1 MPSTSEVAEE
11 TPVTYEELSGELKKK
26 YDEVKA
32 VLEADLI
39 GSFHRTRSHGIRWK
53 GFTPE
58 GALDGVDLS
67 TPSEE
72 RTRSLRQ
79 EINFMVAHSLHRHS
93 ESLVNTLERVALRV
107 IQEIMSHQYSPSG
120 PALGTHQGELLLQ
133 SRPPLPFALA
143 APEAPNSSAY
153 VVYKIGGDPSDYQF
167 LQDAPKEIPHGYAC
181 AYVPDCSTWAP
192 SNQVAI
198 AGTSGATGGT
208 SEADPE
214 KQTWLAKYATP
225 TKLPSPAP
233 AVGSEPEKQAWLVKY
248 ATPTNLQGSAPAA
261 ITADQICTI
270 LKDQFGMMPKRK
282 AIGYTKP
289 YPNEYELIPL
299 PPKYRLP
306 DFTKFSGSDGSSSI
320 EHVSRYLAQ
329 LGMISASDELRVR
342 YFSQSLTGSAFGWY
356 TSLPPNSV
364 QTWKQ
369 LEERFHEQYH
379 SEASE
384 AGIADLAQVRQ
395 KRGETVSEYIQRFRT
410 VRNRC
415 YSVHV
420 SEKEAVELAVVGLS
434 SSIKDVASQADYP
447 SLAHMVQKLSAYE
460 QRHPDVYQDKF
471 KRVVTMVDAAKMR
484 SLRENKRSRWLSGLE
499 LQDQVWRQQ
508 IQMGG
513 AAQALAAPPYALGGP
528 RPFSPPFLRVLL
540 RPENL
545 SHREDLTK
553 GYSRLCGA
561 ESTREKRA
569 LRRAG
574 IRRGNSLPEGEIDA
588 IAIVIELDIISTI
601 IIIISTIYTAI
612 TTAAPRHRCSN
623 LVADACKGYNH
634 NESFIKTACQHLL
647 LLVGI
652 DILTYR
658 RYYDTPPILVG
669 HQDYFLAPLP
679 GSEALLRSSLQFLFG
694 KSTTTATVVDEA
706 PGISMNEVR
715 KKLFTISL
723 SGKAAHWY
731 KLLKNGDSIDWED
744 IVPLFYS
751 KFYPPS
757 EIHKDRNRIYNFW
770 PHDGESIAQAWGRLK
785 SLMLKCPIHE
795 LPGNVIIDNFY
806 ARLSFQDKTLLD
818 TSCSGSFTRNKEEFK
833 RDLLDRIQENTEGWE
848 NDKDRESGIIYDYKC
863 IEAFMDTDKFRN
875 MSATYGL
882 DSQVVANLYKAFA
895 SHYELPKKNFDKYH
909 EPYKDKIDSSVNK
922 CVVVETVDNVIPEAY
937 IEKTPFPAK
946 MKEYSVISSAVNKSE
961 KKPKEPEEQIKIE
974 PAVAIVKDLVTENVE
989 DGHIIFCEDASN
1001 IVSHPNKSK
1010 QVSVPMLSVRIGDH
1024 CYYGL
1029 CDIGASVSAIPYEL
1043 YTEIMHEIGSCELE
1057 DIDVVIHLANRETI
1071 SPIGIVRDVEVLCGK
1086 IKYPADFLVL
1096 GSAASDYCPIIF
1108 GRPFLNTCG
1117 AIIDCKKEKIL
1128 TRFAGEPYEFNFSKF
1143 TKTPYKVDLPSNDFK
1158 MEQCASIVLVP
1169 NNPLQ
1174 QHLENSE
1181 SEAFRKERDEL
1192 EEIFRRQPILKH
1204 DLPVEDLGT
1213 TPPPK
1218 EDPVFDLKPLPDNLK
1233 YAHIDDK
1240 KIYPVIISSKLS
1252 EIEEERLLEILKKHR
1267 GAIGYTLDDLKGIS
1281 PSICQHA
1288 INMEED
1294 AKPVVEH
1301 QRRLIPKMKEVVR
1314 NEVLK
1319 LLEAGIIYPIADS
1332 RWVSPV
1338 HCVPKKGGMTV
1349 VPNDNDELIPQ
1360 RIVVGYRMCID
1371 FRKVNKV
1378 TKKDHYPLPFIDQ
1391 MLERLSKNTHFCFLD
1406 GYSGF
1411 SQIAVKAKDQEKT
1424 TFTCPYGT
1432 YAYRRMPFGLCNAP
1446 ATFQRCMSAIFHGFC
1461 ESIVEVF
1468 MDDFSVYGNSF
1479 DNCLRNLDKVLQR
1492 CEETNLVLNWEK
1504 CHFMVN
1510 EGIVLGHK
1518 ISERGIEVDRAKVE
1532 AIEKM
1537 PYPRDVK
1544 GIRSVLGHA
1553 GFYRRFIKDFSKI
1566 SKPLTNLLQKDVP
1579 FVFDDDCKEAFETLK
1594 KALTTAPVV
1603 EPPDWNLPF
1612 EIMCDASD
1620 FAVGAVLGQRVD
1632 KKLNVIHY
1640 ASKTLDAAQRNYAT
1654 TEKELLAVVF
1664 ACDKFRPYIVDSKVT
1679 IHTDHAAIRYLMT
1692 KKDAKP
1698 RLIRWVLLLQEFD
1711 LHIIDRKGADNPVAD
1726 NLSRLENIAY
1736 DPVPVNDSFPNEQL
1750 AVIKVSSRESPW
1762 ICFGSRSTMSSSGT
1776 QKDSFFE
1783 DVVNPYMN
1791 ELKMHPKELQL
1802 VDGEL
1807 QIKDVQGPK
1816 GEGSL
1821 EDRME
1826 KLEQEVFNYKKMA
1839 EREVDIFHK
1848 IVSELIDGHK
1858 KETAKLWDD
1867 IFSLHDTTNKL
1878 QAQLYDVHN
1887 QNCEYENRFKRISH
1901 AASFRFPE
1909 TKMSFVDGGPLPWKS
1924 DDDKDSP
1931 SSPKE

>member
-1 MPSTSEVAEE
+1 MGFGAAASPESFIETAANTFCSSLGSTFLLIKDTTIHPLYLWVIKEAQTEGQDGDPNDQVDQVTPPRPRRTKEE
-11 TPVTYEELSGELKKK
+11 IEARRLARRDRTLEIRGHTHDKVLGDVRGRVSTRRQLANFSNHHAYISLVEPKKVFEALEDSDWLEAMHEELNNFKRNKVWTLVEKPKECRNVIGTKWIFKNKQDEFGNVVRNKARLVAQGFSQVEGIDFGETYAPVARLESIRILLAYASHHNFKLQQMDVKSAFLNGPLHEEVYVKQPPGFEDLNFPNHVYKLDKALYGLKQAPRAWYEHLKELLVDRGFDVGLIDPTLFTKRVNGELFVCQLYVDDIIFGSTNKAFNDEFSKLMTDRFEMSMMGEMKFFLGFEIKQLREGTFINQAK
-26 YDEVKA
+26 YLQDMLKRFKMTE
-32 VLEADLI
+32 L
-39 GSFHRTRSHGIRWK
+39 K
-53 GFTPE
+53 GVATPMVTKCHL
-58 GALDGVDLS
+58 ALDPNDDGGSQKGKKRGATVGPDHRAARPMAWPRHPMPGGPTAS
-67 TPSEE
+67 FASFSSRTPSS
-72 RTRSLRQ
+72 RKPKPQR
-79 EINFMVAHSLHRHS
+79 
-93 ESLVNTLERVALRV
+93 
-107 IQEIMSHQYSPSG
+107 G
-120 PALGTHQGELLLQ
+120 P
-133 SRPPLPFALA
+133 
-143 APEAPNSSAY
+143 
-153 VVYKIGGDPSDYQF
+153 
-167 LQDAPKEIPHGYAC
+167 
-181 AYVPDCSTWAP
+181 
-192 SNQVAI
+192 
-198 AGTSGATGGT
+198 
-208 SEADPE
+208 
-214 KQTWLAKYATP
+214 
-225 TKLPSPAP
+225 
-233 AVGSEPEKQAWLVKY
+233 
-248 ATPTNLQGSAPAA
+248 
-261 ITADQICTI
+261 
-270 LKDQFGMMPKRK
+270 
-282 AIGYTKP
+282 
-289 YPNEYELIPL
+289 
-299 PPKYRLP
+299 
-306 DFTKFSGSDGSSSI
+306 
-320 EHVSRYLAQ
+320 
-329 LGMISASDELRVR
+329 
-342 YFSQSLTGSAFGWY
+342 
-356 TSLPPNSV
+356 
-364 QTWKQ
+364 
-369 LEERFHEQYH
+369 HE
-379 SEASE
+379 
-384 AGIADLAQVRQ
+384 
-395 KRGETVSEYIQRFRT
+395 
-410 VRNRC
+410 
-415 YSVHV
+415 
-420 SEKEAVELAVVGLS
+420 
-434 SSIKDVASQADYP
+434 
-447 SLAHMVQKLSAYE
+447 
-460 QRHPDVYQDKF
+460 
-471 KRVVTMVDAAKMR
+471 
-484 SLRENKRSRWLSGLE
+484 
-499 LQDQVWRQQ
+499 
-508 IQMGG
+508 
-513 AAQALAAPPYALGGP
+513 
-528 RPFSPPFLRVLL
+528 
-540 RPENL
+540 
-545 SHREDLTK
+545 

-561 ESTREKRA
+561 ENTREKRA

-588 IAIVIELDIISTI
+588 IVIIERDIISII

-612 TTAAPRHRCSN
+612 TTAAPR
-623 LVADACKGYNH
+623 
-634 NESFIKTACQHLL
+634 
-647 LLVGI
+647 
-652 DILTYR
+652 
-658 RYYDTPPILVG
+658 
-669 HQDYFLAPLP
+669 
-679 GSEALLRSSLQFLFG
+679 
-694 KSTTTATVVDEA
+694 
-706 PGISMNEVR
+706 ISMNEVR

-751 KFYPPS
+751 KFYPP
-757 EIHKDRNRIYNFW
+757 N
-770 PHDGESIAQAWGRLK
+770 
-785 SLMLKCPIHE
+785 
-795 LPGNVIIDNFY
+795 
-806 ARLSFQDKTLLD
+806 KTLLD
-818 TSCSGSFTRNKEEFK
+818 TSCSGSFTRKNEEFK

-909 EPYKDKIDSSVNK
+909 EPYKDKVDSSVNK

-1096 GSAASDYCPIIF
+1096 GSAASDHCPIIF

-1192 EEIFRRQPILKH
+1192 EEIFLRQPILKH

-1252 EIEEERLLEILKKHR
+1252 EIEEE
-1267 GAIGYTLDDLKGIS
+1267 
-1281 PSICQHA
+1281 
-1288 INMEED
+1288 
-1294 AKPVVEH
+1294 
-1301 QRRLIPKMKEVVR
+1301 
-1314 NEVLK
+1314 
-1319 LLEAGIIYPIADS
+1319 

-1432 YAYRRMPFGLCNAP
+1432 YAYR
-1446 ATFQRCMSAIFHGFC
+1446 Q
-1461 ESIVEVF
+1461 VF

-1518 ISERGIEVDRAKVE
+1518 ISERGIEVDRAKV
-1532 AIEKM
+1532 KQLRRC
-1537 PYPRDVK
+1537 P
-1544 GIRSVLGHA
+1544 IRGM
-1553 GFYRRFIKDFSKI
+1553 
-1566 SKPLTNLLQKDVP
+1566 
-1579 FVFDDDCKEAFETLK
+1579 LK

-1750 AVIKVSSRESPW
+1750 AVIKGALPPALDL
-1762 ICFGSRSTMSSSGT
+1762 
-1776 QKDSFFE
+1776 DSFPCVEEAIRVADEFCDQYRALRRE
-1783 DVVNPYMN
+1783 VEILQEENQRLRRMLEYYSNPSTRPSPPHSGNN
-1791 ELKMHPKELQL
+1791 ESLQVL
-1802 VDGEL
+1802 V
-1807 QIKDVQGPK
+1807 QNCKI
-1816 GEGSL
+1816 
-1821 EDRME
+1821 E
-1826 KLEQEVFNYKKMA
+1826 KLKLKEILMKR
-1839 EREVDIFHK
+1839 ER
-1848 IVSELIDGHK
+1848 
-1858 KETAKLWDD
+1858 
-1867 IFSLHDTTNKL
+1867 N
-1878 QAQLYDVHN
+1878 
-1887 QNCEYENRFKRISH
+1887 
-1901 AASFRFPE
+1901 P
-1909 TKMSFVDGGPLPWKS
+1909 
-1924 DDDKDSP
+1924 SP

>member
-1 MPSTSEVAEE
+1 MSSSAPQIAGE
-11 TPVTYEELSGELKKK
+11 PVKYEDLPPEHKKK
-26 YDEVKA
+26 YDDLKA
-32 VLEADLI
+32 ILEAELI
-39 GSFHRTRSHGIRWK
+39 GAFEKTRSHGIKFK
-53 GFTPE
+53 GFQPE
-58 GALDGVDLS
+58 GALDGLDLS
-67 TPSEE
+67 LPSDE
-72 RTRSLRQ
+72 RTRALRQ
-79 EINFMVAHSLHRHS
+79 EVNYAVAHSLHRHA
-93 ESLVNTLERVALRV
+93 ESLVNTLERVALNV
-107 IQEIMSHQYSPSG
+107 VQEVTKHKYSPSG
-120 PALGTHQGELLLQ
+120 PALGTHQGEVPLYT
-133 SRPPLPFALA
+133 RPPLQHTFA
-143 APEAPNSSAY
+143 APQQQGSPAY
-153 VVYKIGGDPSDYQF
+153 VVYKGSSYGG
-167 LQDAPKEIPHGYAC
+167 E
-181 AYVPDCSTWAP
+181 
-192 SNQVAI
+192 
-198 AGTSGATGGT
+198 
-208 SEADPE
+208 
-214 KQTWLAKYATP
+214 
-225 TKLPSPAP
+225 
-233 AVGSEPEKQAWLVKY
+233 
-248 ATPTNLQGSAPAA
+248 
-261 ITADQICTI
+261 ITAIMRDKFGI
-270 LKDQFGMMPKRK
+270 LPKKRM
-282 AIGYTKP
+282 IGYSKP
-289 YPNEYELIPL
+289 YPNDYDLIPL

-306 DFTKFSGSDGSSSI
+306 DFTKFSGSEGTSSI
-320 EHVSRYLAQ
+320 EH
-329 LGMISASDELRVR
+329 
-342 YFSQSLTGSAFGWY
+342 GSKGFDFDLSK
-356 TSLPPNSV
+356 TEQIFDLLLKE
-364 QTWKQ
+364 KQ
-369 LEERFHEQYH
+369 LKLPEGHKIPTPQEMNGKPYCKWHHTFTH
-379 SEASE
+379 ATNDCKVF
-384 AGIADLAQVRQ
+384 ADTRWHRSKADCYSGAVRGR
-395 KRGETVSEYIQRFRT
+395 RGEP
-410 VRNRC
+410 
-415 YSVHV
+415 
-420 SEKEAVELAVVGLS
+420 L
-434 SSIKDVASQADYP
+434 
-447 SLAHMVQKLSAYE
+447 
-460 QRHPDVYQDKF
+460 
-471 KRVVTMVDAAKMR
+471 
-484 SLRENKRSRWLSGLE
+484 W
-499 LQDQVWRQQ
+499 
-508 IQMGG
+508 
-513 AAQALAAPPYALGGP
+513 AQTTGRRGPWPGRATLWCGGP
-528 RPFSPPFLRVLL
+528 MPFSLLFFAYL
-540 RPENL
+540 RPEDL

-553 GYSRLCGA
+553 SYSRLCGA
-561 ESTREKRA
+561 ENTREKRA

-574 IRRGNSLPEGEIDA
+574 IRWGNSLPEGEIDA
-588 IAIVIELDIISTI
+588 IAIVIERDIISII
-601 IIIISTIYTAI
+601 IIIISIIYTAI
-612 TTAAPRHRCSN
+612 TTTAPRHRC
-623 LVADACKGYNH
+623 
-634 NESFIKTACQHLL
+634 
-647 LLVGI
+647 
-652 DILTYR
+652 
-658 RYYDTPPILVG
+658 
-669 HQDYFLAPLP
+669 
-679 GSEALLRSSLQFLFG
+679 
-694 KSTTTATVVDEA
+694 
-706 PGISMNEVR
+706 ISMNEVR

-909 EPYKDKIDSSVNK
+909 EPYKDKVDSSVNK
-922 CVVVETVDNVIPEAY
+922 CVVIETVDNVIPEAY

-1001 IVSHPNKSK
+1001 IVSHPNKPK

-1096 GSAASDYCPIIF
+1096 GSAASDHCPIIF

-1192 EEIFRRQPILKH
+1192 EEIFLRQPILKH

-1371 FRKVNKV
+1371 FRKVNKRCSWMIFLSMEILLIIACETSIKFCRDV
-1378 TKKDHYPLPFIDQ
+1378 KKLT
-1391 MLERLSKNTHFCFLD
+1391 LFLI
-1406 GYSGF
+1406 G
-1411 SQIAVKAKDQEKT
+1411 
-1424 TFTCPYGT
+1424 
-1432 YAYRRMPFGLCNAP
+1432 RNATLWLMKELYWDIKFP
-1446 ATFQRCMSAIFHGFC
+1446 
-1461 ESIVEVF
+1461 
-1468 MDDFSVYGNSF
+1468 
-1479 DNCLRNLDKVLQR
+1479 
-1492 CEETNLVLNWEK
+1492 
-1504 CHFMVN
+1504 
-1510 EGIVLGHK
+1510 
-1518 ISERGIEVDRAKVE
+1518 RGIEVDRAKVE

-1544 GIRSVLGHA
+1544 
-1553 GFYRRFIKDFSKI
+1553 
-1566 SKPLTNLLQKDVP
+1566 
-1579 FVFDDDCKEAFETLK
+1579 
-1594 KALTTAPVV
+1594 
-1603 EPPDWNLPF
+1603 
-1612 EIMCDASD
+1612 
-1620 FAVGAVLGQRVD
+1620 GAVLGQRVD

-1791 ELKMHPKELQL
+1791 KLKMHPKELLL